1 MLEPDVLLHEGC
13 VALTIDLR
21 IYRLKAIKKA
31 AYRLAERFT
40 AVVETPTTETV
51 AVSLRFKPTV
61 SEAYARESVRLY
73 FEELMDQE
81 LREEIAEETGPLRSL
96 ILAHAFSNLDV
107 VKRDD

>member
-1 MLEPDVLLHEGC
+1 MSNEISLKDGC

-21 IYRLKAIKKA
+21 LYRLTAIKKA

-40 AVVETPTTETV
+40 AVLSAPEAD
-51 AVSLRFKPTV
+51 AVSVTLRFKPAV
-61 SEAYARESVRLY
+61 SESSARESVRAY

-81 LREEIAEETGPLRSL
+81 LREEIAEETAPLRSL